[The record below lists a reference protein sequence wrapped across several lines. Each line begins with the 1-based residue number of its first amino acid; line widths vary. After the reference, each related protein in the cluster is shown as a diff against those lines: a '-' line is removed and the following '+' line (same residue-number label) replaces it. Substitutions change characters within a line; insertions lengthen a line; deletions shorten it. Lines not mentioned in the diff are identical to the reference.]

1 MDKIRYNRKIYL
13 EDKPRDKARNE
24 VLAAFDL
31 PQEKEW
37 IPAAGALGRVT
48 AEPVFANVSMPFYHA
63 SAMDGIAVNA
73 EDTYE
78 AHEQRPLHL
87 KKGEHF
93 TYVDTGNAIP
103 QEFNAVIMVENIQ
116 IIDDE
121 TIEIIEPATPW
132 QHIRPIGE
140 DIVQEEMLFTQG
152 HQLRPADLGALLAAQ
167 VTEVAVVKKPLSDDH
182 PDRK

>member
-13 EDKPRDKARNE
+13 EDKPRAQARNE
-24 VLAAFDL
+24 VLDAFDL

-37 IPAAGALGRVT
+37 IPASAALGRIT
-48 AEPVFANVSMPFYHA
+48 ADPVFANVSMPFYHA

-87 KKGEHF
+87 KKDEQF
-93 TYVDTGNAIP
+93 VYVDTGNAIP
-103 QEFNAVIMVENIQ
+103 PQYNAVIMVENIQ
-116 IIDDE
+116 VIDDE

-132 QHIRPIGE
+132 QRYPPDWRGYRPG
-140 DIVQEEMLFTQG
+140 G
-152 HQLRPADLGALLAAQ
+152 N
-167 VTEVAVVKKPLSDDH
+167 AVH
-182 PDRK
+182 PGTSTASC